1 MSHKGKNYRA
11 ARAKIDPAKKYTLE
25 EGIGLLKEVAKA
37 RFPETVE
44 VAIRLGVDPT
54 KADQNVRGTVKLPH
68 GTGKKV
74 RILVFAK
81 GEKEEEAKKAGA
93 DHVGADSLISKIR
106 DENWL
111 DFDLAIATPDM
122 MGAVGKLGKILGPQG
137 LMPNP
142 KSGTVTFDVG
152 KAVNEFKG
160 GRVEFRV
167 DKAGNVH
174 VPVGKINFEPQQL
187 MENILSLMEVVNSAK
202 PATSKGIYLK
212 GVSISSTM
220 SPGVKILTSTLAGGV

>member
-11 ARAKIDPAKKYTLE
+11 ARAKIDPAKRYTLE

-54 KADQNVRGTVKLPH
+54 KADQMVRGTVKLPH

-122 MGAVGKLGKILGPQG
+122 MGAVGKLGKILGPKG

-152 KAVNEFKG
+152 KAVNEFRG

-174 VPVGKINFEPQQL
+174 VPVGKINFESQQL
-187 MENILSLMEVVNSAK
+187 KENILSLMEMVNSVK

-212 GVSISSTM
+212 GVSLSSTM
-220 SPGVKILTSTLAGGV
+220 SPGVRILTSTLARGV

>member
-11 ARAKIDPAKKYTLE
+11 ARAKIDPAKRYTLE

-54 KADQNVRGTVKLPH
+54 KADQMVRGTVKLPH

-122 MGAVGKLGKILGPQG
+122 MGAVGKLGKILGPKG

-152 KAVNEFKG
+152 KTVNEFKG

-187 MENILSLMEVVNSAK
+187 KENILSLMEMVNSVK

-212 GVSISSTM
+212 GVSLSSTM
-220 SPGVKILTSTLAGGV
+220 SPGVRILTSTLARGV

>member
-1 MSHKGKNYRA
+1 MSRRGKNYEA
-11 ARAKIDPAKKYTLE
+11 ARAKIDPMKKYSLD

-44 VAIRLGVDPT
+44 VAIRLGVDPS

-81 GEKEEEAKKAGA
+81 GEKEEEARKAGA
-93 DHVGADSLISKIR
+93 DHVGGDNLIAKIR

-111 DFDLAIATPDM
+111 DFDMAIATPDM
-122 MGAVGKLGKILGPQG
+122 MGLVGKLGKILGPKG

-152 KAVNEFKG
+152 KAVQEFRG

-187 MENILSLMEVVNSAK
+187 KENIFSLMDMVNSVK
-202 PATSKGIYLK
+202 PTTSKGIYLR

-220 SPGVKILTSTLAGGV
+220 SPGVKILTSTLTRIV

>member
-1 MSHKGKNYRA
+1 MTQRGKNYRA
-11 ARAKIDPAKKYTLE
+11 ARAKIDSNKKYSLE

-37 RFPETVE
+37 KFPETVE

-54 KADQNVRGTVKLPH
+54 KADQNVRGTVKLPF

-81 GEKEEEAKKAGA
+81 GEKEEEARKAGA
-93 DHVGADSLISKIR
+93 DHVGGDDLIKKIR
-106 DENWL
+106 EENWL
-111 DFDLAIATPDM
+111 DFDMAIATPDM
-122 MGAVGKLGKILGPQG
+122 MGAVGKLGKILGPKG

-152 KAVNEFKG
+152 KAVQEFQG

-174 VPVGKINFEPQQL
+174 VPVGKINFEPEQL
-187 MENILSLMEVVNSAK
+187 KENILSLMETMSSVK
-202 PATSKGIYLK
+202 PATSKGVYLK

-220 SPGVKILTSTLAGGV
+220 SPGIKILASTLTRST

>member
-1 MSHKGKNYRA
+1 VSHKGKNYRA
-11 ARAKIDPAKKYTLE
+11 ARAKIDPAKRYTLE

-54 KADQNVRGTVKLPH
+54 KADQMVRGTVKLPH

-122 MGAVGKLGKILGPQG
+122 MGAVGKLGKILGPKG

-152 KAVNEFKG
+152 KTVNEFKG

-187 MENILSLMEVVNSAK
+187 KENILSLMEMVNSVK

-212 GVSISSTM
+212 GVSLSSTM
-220 SPGVKILTSTLAGGV
+220 SPGVRILTSTLARGV